1 MNSSGARGADAGEI
15 VGRTTDGM
23 IGQRPFVVALADHA
37 ATRTT
42 RRVVRALQKLT
53 HCRLSGD
60 DSGLANIWDE
70 VCVQAQFD
78 QFEAWEVYEE
88 TGKATVAGL
97 VSDLSAHEKQALW
110 LRTEAGWDWDYD
122 TRDANAVCPICEEE
136 IVDYLWTEYV
146 LAEAG
151 RWTNARI
158 RAYIERAGSV
168 D

>member
-1 MNSSGARGADAGEI
+1 MNSNAASSGNDVERVENLSN
-15 VGRTTDGM
+15 GM

-70 VCVQAQFD
+70 ICVQAQFD
-78 QFEAWEVYEE
+78 QFDCWDIYEE
-88 TGKATVAGL
+88 TGKGILGGLVAGL
-97 VSDLSAHEKQALW
+97 SIHEKDAIW
-110 LRTEAGWDWDYD
+110 LQTEAGWDWDYD
-122 TRDANAVCPICEEE
+122 TRDANAECPLIEEE
-136 IVDYLWTEYV
+136 IVDYVWTEYV

-151 RWTNARI
+151 RWKNARI
-158 RAYIERAGSV
+158 RAYLERAGSV